1 MKISLMI
8 EGSQS
13 EILAVIERVG
23 CTQSEISIITARLVV
38 DGDASQGLMGRVPL
52 ESGERS
58 VCDRI
63 SERERQILGFL
74 MEGVSNKEISY
85 QLKMNELTVKSHI
98 KHLLAKIGVTNRTKA
113 ALWAQRH
120 MSHSFTTDA
129 AVDTNG

>member
-38 DGDASQGLMGRVPL
+38 DGDASQELMGRV
-52 ESGERS
+52 EGGERS

-74 MEGVSNKEISY
+74 MEGVSNKEISH
-85 QLKMNELTVKSHI
+85 QLKMNELTLKSHI
-98 KHLLAKIGVTNRTKA
+98 RHLLAKIGVTNRTKA

-129 AVDTNG
+129 AVDTND